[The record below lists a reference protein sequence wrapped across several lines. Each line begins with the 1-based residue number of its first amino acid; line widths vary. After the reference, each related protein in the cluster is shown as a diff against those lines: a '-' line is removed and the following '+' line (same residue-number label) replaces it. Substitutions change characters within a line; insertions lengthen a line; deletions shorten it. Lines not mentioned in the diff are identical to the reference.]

1 MQARCLFHVNIP
13 MKPGLDIKAKIFR
26 FGRMDR
32 DSIYTSDIHING
44 FAFDDKVVSVFADM
58 ISRSVPGYGQTLQMV
73 ELLAHEYAQ
82 PGTRLY
88 DLGCS
93 LGAATMALCHGAS
106 GKKCHIIGVDN
117 SPAMVNRCKQTLKE
131 ESVEIRCQDIL
142 DTEIDHAS
150 VVVLNFVLQFV
161 AREERL
167 KLLMQIYQGLKPG
180 GVLILSEKIAFDNAD
195 ENRRQIG
202 LHEAFKRAQGYSDME
217 ISRKRTALENVLIPE
232 TQGEHHSRLKQA
244 GFSASHTWFQCF
256 NFVSMIAVK

>member
-1 MQARCLFHVNIP
+1 MHH
-13 MKPGLDIKAKIFR
+13 
-26 FGRMDR
+26 
-32 DSIYTSDIHING
+32 DSIYTSAIHNNG
-44 FAFDDKVVSVFADM
+44 FTFDDKVTHVFADM
-58 ISRSVPGYGQTLQMV
+58 IKRSVPGYGQTLQMV

-93 LGAATMALCHGAS
+93 LGAATMALSRGATDK
-106 GKKCHIIGVDN
+106 GCHIIGVDN
-117 SPAMVNRCKQTLKE
+117 SPAMVDRCTQTLKGE
-131 ESVEIRCQDIL
+131 AVEILCQDIL
-142 DTEIDHAS
+142 DTKIENTS

-161 AREERL
+161 DKEERPG
-167 KLLMQIYQGLKPG
+167 LLTNIYNGLNPG
-180 GVLILSEKIAFDNAD
+180 GVLILSEKVAFDDTD

-232 TQGEHHSRLKQA
+232 TMSVHHKRLKQA

-256 NFVSMIAVK
+256 NFISMIAVK